1 MRRVAF
7 SAALAPA
14 CVTSG
19 KVTMGFLIHGGVE
32 VEFDDRLLAH
42 MQVIIVTHFRRGES
56 LVVSWLNALSAGD
69 GRSSMWMTP
78 EQPVFF
84 RFNGSRSVEID
95 RSWLR
100 ALDQSVA
107 SPTGLVLTDAE
118 GQMIRAG
125 AIRRHA

>member
-1 MRRVAF
+1 
-7 SAALAPA
+7 
-14 CVTSG
+14 
-19 KVTMGFLIHGGVE
+19 MGVLIHGSVE

-56 LVVSWLNALSAGD
+56 IVVSWLNALSVGD

-84 RFNGSRSVEID
+84 RFSGSRPVEID

-100 ALDQSVA
+100 VLDQSVS
-107 SPTGLVLTDAE
+107 SPTGMVLTDVN
-118 GQMIRAG
+118 GKTIRAG

>member
-1 MRRVAF
+1 MRRAAF
-7 SAALAPA
+7 SAAIALA

-107 SPTGLVLTDAE
+107 SPTGLVLTDAK